1 MEAEAVSIKHALA
14 GKRARENGTHDR
26 DTVAADARVALEDDI
41 AALVD
46 GKAVIL
52 VVDGAG
58 TNTSFSKW
66 LVKHQKGNT
75 PNLSWMVRF
84 VVLQSKPSVLW
95 PAAFLPLLEFG
106 WSPSASSQS

>member
-1 MEAEAVSIKHALA
+1 MSIKHALA

-26 DTVAADARVALEDDI
+26 DTVAADARVALEDDV

-46 GKAVIL
+46 GEAIVL

-58 TNTSFSKW
+58 TNMSFSKW
-66 LVKHQKGNT
+66 LVRFQKGNT
-75 PNLSWMVRF
+75 PNLSWMVRL

-95 PAAFLPLLEFG
+95 PAALPPLFEFG
-106 WSPSASSQS
+106 ASPAAMRE